1 MARVTARE
9 KLSQSEKKLSG
20 IIFERGIDNKSFA
33 FIRSKGDEAL
43 FGGRTTNDMKRI
55 LKVPD
60 SRPLADFLP
69 TLTIKA
75 KDFATELTS
84 HNVIDKDLQGDNLI
98 TKEHV
103 ENNLAVRKMLQDRGV
118 KPEQLP
124 AAEDVKKAERR
135 LESEEKKI
143 LKDLKKK
150 KTRKKNEK

>member
-1 MARVTARE
+1 
-9 KLSQSEKKLSG
+9 
-20 IIFERGIDNKSFA
+20 
-33 FIRSKGDEAL
+33 
-43 FGGRTTNDMKRI
+43 MKQI
-55 LKVPD
+55 LQVPA

-84 HNVIDKDLQGDNLI
+84 HNVTDKDLKGDAQI
-98 TKEHV
+98 TKEHI

-124 AAEDVKKAERR
+124 PAEDVKKVERR

-143 LKDLKKK
+143 LKEVKKIQEKKK
-150 KTRKKNEK
+150 KDKGQ